1 MIKFN
6 NIPLHSLP
14 IMARNLILFFVHL
27 FFKLT
32 SRISITGQTTAHKTG
47 NYVVVAN
54 HLGVLDIALL
64 FHIAERK
71 DLIVIVA
78 NKHEKSSFKRWI
90 GNHVGILWIDR
101 ENPDVSLLKHIYTEL
116 KKGGLLVIAPEG
128 TRSRT
133 KSLLPGKPGAAYL
146 AARGGV
152 PILPTA
158 MHGTEDD
165 LVSHRLK
172 RFQKLDLY
180 VHIGTPFTLPP
191 LPKQNRDEA
200 LLRYTDE
207 IMCQIAALLPESY
220 RGHYAHYPRTLEL
233 LNARDSSLRE

>member
-1 MIKFN
+1 MSRK
-6 NIPLHSLP
+6 
-14 IMARNLILFFVHL
+14 LIIFLVRL

-32 SRISITGQTTAHKTG
+32 SRIHLNGQTTAHKEG

-64 FHIAERK
+64 YYIAQRD

-78 NKHEKSSFKRWI
+78 DKHYKSRIKRWI
-90 GNHVGILWIDR
+90 GNQVGILWIDR
-101 ENPDVSLLKHIYTEL
+101 ENPDVRLLKHIYTEL

-165 LVSHRLK
+165 LVSYQLK
-172 RFQKLDLY
+172 HFKKLDLF
-180 VHIGTPFTLPP
+180 VNIGTPFELPS

-200 LLRYTDE
+200 LQQFTDE

-220 RGHYAHYPRTLEL
+220 RGHYANFPRTQEL
-233 LNARDSSLRE
+233 LRYSMTKFELKV

>member
-1 MIKFN
+1 
-6 NIPLHSLP
+6 
-14 IMARNLILFFVHL
+14 MARKLILFFVHL

-32 SRISITGQTTAHKTG
+32 SRITITGEIVAQREG

-54 HLGVLDIALL
+54 HLGALDIALL
-64 FHIAERK
+64 YHIAKRD

-78 NKHEKSSFKRWI
+78 DKHYKTHWKRWV
-90 GNHVGILWIDR
+90 GNKVGILWIDR
-101 ENPDVSLLKHIYTEL
+101 ENPDVRLLKHMYTEL

-133 KSLLPGKPGAAYL
+133 KTLLEGKPGAAYL

-165 LVSHRLK
+165 LVAYRLK
-172 RFQKLDLY
+172 HFQKLDLF
-180 VHIGTPFTLPP
+180 VHVGTPFSLPP

-200 LLRYTDE
+200 LQEYTTE
-207 IMCQIAALLPESY
+207 IMCQIAALLPPSY
-220 RGHYAHYPRTLEL
+220 RGHYANHTRTLEL
-233 LNARDSSLRE
+233 LQSQA